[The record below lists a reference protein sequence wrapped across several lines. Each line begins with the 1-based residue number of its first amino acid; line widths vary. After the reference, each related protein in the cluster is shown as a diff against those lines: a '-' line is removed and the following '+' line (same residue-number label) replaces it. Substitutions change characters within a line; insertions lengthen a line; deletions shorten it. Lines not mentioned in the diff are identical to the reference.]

1 MNKFFLSLIIIFV
14 FSTKSYSENLKF
26 TKIVKLK
33 NPWSASFI
41 NNNEMIIAEKEG
53 KIKILNLSSK
63 EIFNINHNLNYL
75 VHGQGGLLD
84 IIYKDENL
92 WISYTEDRGD
102 WKTSTSIAKAKINKN
117 ELDFKNI
124 FQANPPIDSGYHFG
138 SRLAVKG
145 DYIFASAGERGQGM
159 IAQDPTKHPGSIIR
173 IYSDGRIPEDNPKFE
188 NKPNWLPEIYQ
199 IGVRNP
205 QGLTLSPFDGKI
217 YLSNHGAMGGDWFGE
232 AKKGENYG
240 WKILGWGGRNYSGT
254 NSGPKWKPGFTKAIQ
269 YWVPSIATSAIQIYK
284 GEEFKEWNGHALITS
299 LKEKSLR
306 KLVFSNLDSVEE
318 EVIFKN
324 KIGRIRDIQIHPEN
338 GKIFFLAGNYLWL
351 MEKAF

>member
-41 NNNEMIIAEKEG
+41 NSNEMIITEKEG

-63 EIFNINHNLNYL
+63 KIFNLNHNLNYL

-117 ELDFKNI
+117 ELNFKNI

-145 DYIFASAGERGQGM
+145 DYIFASAGERG
-159 IAQDPTKHPGSIIR
+159 S
-173 IYSDGRIPEDNPKFE
+173 
-188 NKPNWLPEIYQ
+188 
-199 IGVRNP
+199 
-205 QGLTLSPFDGKI
+205 
-217 YLSNHGAMGGDWFGE
+217 
-232 AKKGENYG
+232 
-240 WKILGWGGRNYSGT
+240 
-254 NSGPKWKPGFTKAIQ
+254 
-269 YWVPSIATSAIQIYK
+269 
-284 GEEFKEWNGHALITS
+284 
-299 LKEKSLR
+299 
-306 KLVFSNLDSVEE
+306 
-318 EVIFKN
+318 
-324 KIGRIRDIQIHPEN
+324 
-338 GKIFFLAGNYLWL
+338 
-351 MEKAF
+351 